1 MPARSSSPQELT
13 PIAIR
18 RSSFGDGVKGSF
30 VISLVDAISSP
41 EFYEE
46 LQKAESEYWNAL
58 QNWSTRIARIKG
70 NKADPVERWRLAD
83 DITSFRNR
91 LEDKW
96 RLRLTNALPALSTD
110 LGVSER
116 SLELMLKL
124 RRRFSLPE
132 VKRSKIGWSKFQ
144 ELVDIRN
151 DIQMKRCLDMIT
163 RKELKTDGDIRVFK
177 KKANSLH
184 KERMKAPVQIR

>member
-1 MPARSSSPQELT
+1 MTARPGNSKEMI

-18 RSSFGDGVKGSF
+18 RSSFGDGIKGSF

-41 EFYEE
+41 ESSEE
-46 LQKAESEYWNAL
+46 LQKAELEYWNAL
-58 QNWSTRIARIKG
+58 RKWSKRIARIKS

-83 DITSFRNR
+83 DITGFKNR
-91 LEDKW
+91 LEVKW
-96 RLRLTNALPALSTD
+96 RLQLTNTLPALSTD

-124 RRRFSLPE
+124 RKRFSLPE
-132 VKRSKIGWSKFQ
+132 VKKSKIGWSKFQ

-151 DIQMKRCLDMIT
+151 EIQMKRCLDMVS
-163 RKELKTDGDIRVFK
+163 RKELKTDGDIRRFK
-177 KKANSLH
+177 RKANSLH
-184 KERMKAPVQIR
+184 R